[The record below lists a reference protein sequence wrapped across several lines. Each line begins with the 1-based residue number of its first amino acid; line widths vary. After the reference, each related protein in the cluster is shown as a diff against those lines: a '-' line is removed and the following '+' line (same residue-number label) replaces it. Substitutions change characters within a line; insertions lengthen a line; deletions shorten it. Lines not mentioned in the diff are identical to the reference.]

1 MQYSSMKT
9 ALKRDKLI
17 AICYGRHSGALTHSW
32 GGSAKLALLAGS
44 SVTRY
49 HAANPQPIT

>member
-1 MQYSSMKT
+1 MKT

-49 HAANPQPIT
+49 HAANPS